1 MKFTGYLM
9 RFFGRGRSH
18 ISVHESQE
26 TKKEKVSQESSASAD
41 ENTVD
46 ISCDFKL
53 INPVD
58 SDDILSDFEYADLYG
73 NRACSIHGTRHSAMM
88 RYIKSEF
95 VDSHLRIQIER
106 IGTCSLLNNF
116 ETMHVRAEYM
126 NRINA
131 CDSSASE
138 DESFVAERLVNE
150 HEMRSESAEN
160 FIEESRENNINY
172 AIDEEKPTAD
182 VKKLVNRWEN
192 MFK

>member
-1 MKFTGYLM
+1 M
-9 RFFGRGRSH
+9 R
-18 ISVHESQE
+18 VHESQE
-26 TKKEKVSQESSASAD
+26 ETEKEDVSQESSASAD

-95 VDSHLRIQIER
+95 VDSYLLGEIER
-106 IGTCSLLNNF
+106 IATCDILNNF
-116 ETMHVRAEYM
+116 EMMHVRVEYM

-131 CDSSASE
+131 YDSSGASE
-138 DESFVAERLVNE
+138 DASFVAERLVNE

-160 FIEESRENNINY
+160 FIEESREDKIY
-172 AIDEEKPTAD
+172 HAIDEKKPTAD